1 MSVTSG
7 GTAPNPC
14 RSGGSW
20 SLGVGSAGMSPLC
33 GIWRPRATRSRSS
46 LPGLWCRPRRRGSRT
61 CAGRTSSA
69 IWWLAPRSIV
79 CTLRRAL
86 RFQKWTR
93 WPYFLRL
100 SGELRKTAD
109 DALNHIF
116 ETLVSATSARNA
128 ASNSVWGT
136 NIVPQAMQMRLFAHC
151 VTKARQK
158 ARHQLVVGRR
168 LRCYLIIACHA
179 SRFVLAHA
187 AQDHSPLVGHQSS
200 LLCPS
205 YPACIIN
212 MSGYDFRKSH
222 SRLYRVTGGRYA
234 ALSYIFSN
242 QSAR

>member
-1 MSVTSG
+1 MVFGRRLSG
-7 GTAPNPC
+7 NVA
-14 RSGGSW
+14 SS
-20 SLGVGSAGMSPLC
+20 LC

-158 ARHQLVVGRR
+158 ARHQLVVALLLDHSVSPIALCTGA
-168 LRCYLIIACHA
+168 RCTGSFTT
-179 SRFVLAHA
+179 SRSPVLAALPILSGLH
-187 AQDHSPLVGHQSS
+187 HQ
-200 LLCPS
+200 
-205 YPACIIN
+205 YVRI
-212 MSGYDFRKSH
+212 
-222 SRLYRVTGGRYA
+222 
-234 ALSYIFSN
+234 
-242 QSAR
+242 